1 MQAKAAPDREDRIR
15 QRAYEIWE
23 MEGRPHGRD
32 KEHWERALLEMQDG
46 EAGVVAP
53 PAAELM
59 PPVARPE
66 AQQGGSSP
74 AKRGGRASV
83 PANGV
88 ADRRV

>member
-1 MQAKAAPDREDRIR
+1 MQAKAAPDREDRIK

-32 KEHWERALLEMQDG
+32 KEHWERAVREMEDDQ
-46 EAGVVAP
+46 AVIVAP
-53 PAAELM
+53 PVAELM
-59 PPVARPE
+59 PPVAKPE
-66 AQQGGSSP
+66 AQQGGSSL